1 MKILLAEDDARLRK
15 NVFHMISK
23 ENHHVETVDNGQDAV
38 DYALSTD
45 YDLIILDW
53 MMPKLSGVEACQ
65 QLRKNGFQGGV
76 LMLTAKDDTDDIIQG
91 LDAGADDYMVK
102 PFKMEE
108 LIARI
113 RALLRRRNKPIK
125 QLLQVEDLVLHLDS
139 RILYKQNKE
148 IELTKKEFLLL
159 EYLLINKGNVLTREQ
174 IILHIWGFDHDISDN
189 ALDALVKLVRK
200 KIDYADKSSIIQ
212 NVRGIGYK
220 MRESYV

>member
-1 MKILLAEDDARLRK
+1 
-15 NVFHMISK
+15 
-23 ENHHVETVDNGQDAV
+23 
-38 DYALSTD
+38 
-45 YDLIILDW
+45 
-53 MMPKLSGVEACQ
+53 MPKLSGVEACR

>member
-1 MKILLAEDDARLRK
+1 MRE
-15 NVFHMISK
+15 SK
-23 ENHHVETVDNGQDAV
+23 R
-38 DYALSTD
+38 YFS
-45 YDLIILDW
+45 
-53 MMPKLSGVEACQ
+53 
-65 QLRKNGFQGGV
+65 
-76 LMLTAKDDTDDIIQG
+76 
-91 LDAGADDYMVK
+91 
-102 PFKMEE
+102 
-108 LIARI
+108 
-113 RALLRRRNKPIK
+113 RRNKPIK

-220 MRESYV
+220 MREYLCLIQFVKN